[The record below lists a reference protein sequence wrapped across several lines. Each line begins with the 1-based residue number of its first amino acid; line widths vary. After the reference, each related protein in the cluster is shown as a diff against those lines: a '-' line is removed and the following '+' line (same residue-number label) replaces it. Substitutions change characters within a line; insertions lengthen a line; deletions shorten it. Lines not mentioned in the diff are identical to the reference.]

1 MRGSQDH
8 LLMRSTS
15 SWPWL
20 TWPSP
25 YCGLI
30 YHDHIHSQSGHH
42 TLHNDNHLHRLSPSL
57 LQDSLCLL
65 WLHYCAPST
74 FLCYISL
81 DVEIDD
87 SLVGQLTTS
96 THAHS
101 TISTHRG
108 TFVCSLDRF
117 GRCRC
122 MRTTL
127 FSPPAKF
134 SRRCYS
140 ALADSHRQPHT
151 CTSVQF

>member
-1 MRGSQDH
+1 MTPGWLPLLRGETTDAVS
-8 LLMRSTS
+8 LLEVLSSHSYRLTS
-15 SWPWL
+15 SYLL
-20 TWPSP
+20 TRHQRAVPLTKIIV
-25 YCGLI
+25 Y
-30 YHDHIHSQSGHH
+30 
-42 TLHNDNHLHRLSPSL
+42 TLSTLAHRYAIL
-57 LQDSLCLL
+57 L
-65 WLHYCAPST
+65 
-74 FLCYISL
+74 FSL

-108 TFVCSLDRF
+108 TFVCRLDRF
-117 GRCRC
+117 GQC